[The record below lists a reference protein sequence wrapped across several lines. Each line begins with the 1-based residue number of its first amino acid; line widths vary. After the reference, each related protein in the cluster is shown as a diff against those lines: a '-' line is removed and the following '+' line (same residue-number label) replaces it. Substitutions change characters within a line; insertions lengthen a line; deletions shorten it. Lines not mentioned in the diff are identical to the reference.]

1 MKIFALTGG
10 SGVGKTNVARLM
22 CDNGFYI
29 IDADGVAHKV
39 TEQGTQC
46 YDELVSTFGTGIV
59 KKDGRLNR
67 KKLGK
72 LVFGDMDKLKTLN
85 RITHHYILLEIK
97 RIIANLSEYEYDYVG
112 IDGAVILGSII
123 EPLCEFTV
131 VVDADYDVRAGRIKA
146 RDKLSDTEVQK
157 RLMSQPGSEF
167 YTSRADYVIKN
178 NSTLDE
184 LKERV
189 FEVCKRIRNE
199 R

>member
-1 MKIFALTGG
+1 
-10 SGVGKTNVARLM
+10 
-22 CDNGFYI
+22 
-29 IDADGVAHKV
+29 
-39 TEQGTQC
+39 
-46 YDELVSTFGTGIV
+46 
-59 KKDGRLNR
+59 
-67 KKLGK
+67 
-72 LVFGDMDKLKTLN
+72 MDKLKTLN